1 MVGRAVTTVGCR
13 VDWDGW
19 KNLLYGTTVVAEE
32 WEGERRWV
40 EIRVDKF
47 AARWNLWLLDTSRK
61 LRKPTSVDVRG
72 SLNMARQGKSTIG
85 LEKSTGRW
93 QVESLLRKKL
103 LVPPSKRNRGTG
115 TELVATAAAS
125 RSSSPTATTKFVRRA
140 SGYGSLG

>member
-19 KNLLYGTTVVAEE
+19 KNLLYGATVVAEE

-85 LEKSTGRW
+85 LEKSTGCLFICARVSAGW
-93 QVESLLRKKL
+93 AQAH
-103 LVPPSKRNRGTG
+103 PF
-115 TELVATAAAS
+115 AS